1 MQESKKIPGWSGPCA
16 AIIAVFGLTV
26 WIYFLYVFVSAI
38 LFVVNLG
45 SVIPEL
51 TQTPLWIS
59 KGIDY
64 PNPGKSIADELFK
77 IIPVQDNLQAY
88 VTNIVTLSFFAIP
101 HSFFAR
107 GPVKRILGEAS
118 MGEISAYRSIYVLQ
132 ATIALHLLQYCW

>member
-1 MQESKKIPGWSGPCA
+1 MQESKKIQGWSGPCA
-16 AIIAVFGLTV
+16 AIVAVFGLTV

-45 SVIPEL
+45 SIIPEL
-51 TQTPLWIS
+51 TQTPLWLS
-59 KGIDY
+59 EGIDY
-64 PNPGKSIADELFK
+64 PNPGKSISDEIFK
-77 IIPVQDNLQAY
+77 IIPCQDNLQAY
-88 VTNIVTLSFFAIP
+88 VINIATLSFFAIP

-107 GPVKRILGEAS
+107 GPVKKILGEAS

>member
-1 MQESKKIPGWSGPCA
+1 MQESKKIQGWSGPCA
-16 AIIAVFGLTV
+16 AIVAVFGLTV

-45 SVIPEL
+45 SIIPEL
-51 TQTPLWIS
+51 TQTPLWLS

-64 PNPGKSIADELFK
+64 PNPGKSISDEIFK
-77 IIPVQDNLQAY
+77 IIPCQDNLQAY
-88 VTNIVTLSFFAIP
+88 VINIATLSFFAIP

-107 GPVKRILGEAS
+107 GPVKKILGEAS

>member
-1 MQESKKIPGWSGPCA
+1 MQESKKIPGWSGPIA
-16 AIIAVFGLTV
+16 AIVAVFGLTV

-45 SVIPEL
+45 SIIPEL
-51 TQTPLWIS
+51 TQTPLWLS

-64 PNPGKSIADELFK
+64 PNPGKALADEFFK
-77 IIPVQDNLQAY
+77 IIPCQDNLQPY
-88 VTNIVTLSFFAIP
+88 VTNVVTLSFFAIP

-107 GPVKRILGEAS
+107 GPIKRILGEAS